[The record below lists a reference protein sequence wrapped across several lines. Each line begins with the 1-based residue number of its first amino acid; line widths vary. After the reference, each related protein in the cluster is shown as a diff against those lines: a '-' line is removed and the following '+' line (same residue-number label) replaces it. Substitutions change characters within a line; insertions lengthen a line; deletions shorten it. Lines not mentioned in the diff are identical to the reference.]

1 MDLYELHSLCQMFY
15 QHAEKQKHMK
25 AEILDRW
32 KDNNPN
38 TEVPEHLLDEFCLP
52 LAFAG
57 MLEEIIQL
65 RKELDELRVSCTQ
78 KRCEVI

>member
-1 MDLYELHSLCQMFY
+1 MDLHELHRLCQQFY
-15 QHAEKQKHMK
+15 QHAEEQKRMR
-25 AEILDRW
+25 AEMIERW
-32 KDNNPN
+32 KANNSSIQI
-38 TEVPEHLLDEFCLP
+38 PEHMLDGFSLP
-52 LAFAG
+52 LAFAA